1 MNNKKMIVV
10 DLDGT
15 LLHINQECSYRTK
28 KYLKRL
34 KKLGYIIVIAT
45 GRVLRS
51 AVSVTDG
58 AEFANYIIASA
69 GSVVYDMNKSK
80 IIMKKSI
87 SKDTVMDICNSFNE
101 EEFKCINLC
110 DLFYHY
116 KYIKNDN
123 CCHAFE
129 KKVSNVNTFLNSV
142 DDIVNVTLR
151 FTSNDYVDKYYNL
164 FKRDDLELL
173 IMQDSFGMDKCLEI
187 FDKGGSK
194 YNAIKEIMDMEGIS
208 NRDVIAFG
216 DGLNDV
222 DMIRLSGIGVAMG
235 NALSD
240 VKDVSDYVTISHND
254 DGVIYFLK
262 EYLKE
267 NNLVN

>member
-1 MNNKKMIVV
+1 MNSRKMIVV

-15 LLHINQECSYRTK
+15 LLHINQECSYKTK

-34 KKLGYIIVIAT
+34 KDLGYIIVIAT

-51 AVSVTDG
+51 AVNVTGG

-69 GSVVYDMNKSK
+69 GAVVYDMDKSK

-87 SKDTVMDICNSFNE
+87 NKDIVMDICNSFNE
-101 EEFKCINLC
+101 EEIKCINLC

-116 KYIKNDN
+116 KYVKNDS
-123 CCHAFE
+123 CCHGFE

-151 FTSNDYVDKYYNL
+151 FNNNNYVDKYYYL
-164 FKRDDLELL
+164 FKREDLELL
-173 IMQDSFGMDKCLEI
+173 IMQDSYGVDKCLEI
-187 FDKGGSK
+187 FDNGVSK
-194 YNAIKEIMDMEGIS
+194 YNAIKEIMDIEGI
-208 NRDVIAFG
+208 NNQDVISFG

-240 VKDVSDYVTISHND
+240 VKDVSDYVTLSHND